1 MKLNQYAVYRVDQ
14 TSSGKD
20 LWRLPYD
27 MVQKKKLQIR
37 IEFYRQQRIE
47 KVSADDTAITIWNRR
62 KDSFEVRNSRQLNT
76 RDRIRDHFA
85 QTILWQSFRF
95 HLERENTMEKKRRL
109 PMGL

>member
-62 KDSFEVRNSRQLNT
+62 KDSFEVS
-76 RDRIRDHFA
+76 DSSEIHCRISSCISSDHSPPVLKYLA
-85 QTILWQSFRF
+85 I
-95 HLERENTMEKKRRL
+95 
-109 PMGL
+109 

>member
-62 KDSFEVRNSRQLNT
+62 KDSFEVNRNNADIEEFSSTLCSISIDKESGEFIGKRYIT
-76 RDRIRDHFA
+76 A
-85 QTILWQSFRF
+85 RF
-95 HLERENTMEKKRRL
+95 FNSIDV
-109 PMGL
+109 